1 MDFIAYPGTVDFYGP
16 AGKSFARQAQVRYT
30 FASGVSFSIENPET
44 DGFGALGR
52 LRESTGGVGADIAP
66 DVTAAWRGGPGG
78 AGGSYELSGIVR
90 FLGVDGDLN
99 GERINEDV
107 TGFGVNLAGG
117 WQFGPVFVGASVTAG
132 EGIGRYII
140 NGFGNDVFVTD
151 DGEVEAVESASF
163 SANVKFD
170 WSSNASSLIAFGTFS
185 NDDPDQSNGI
195 DNLQTIHVN
204 YIWSPFPK
212 ASFGVELIQGFLE
225 NADGTEGDATRF
237 AFGAQLNF

>member
-1 MDFIAYPGTVDFYGP
+1 
-16 AGKSFARQAQVRYT
+16 
-30 FASGVSFSIENPET
+30 
-44 DGFGALGR
+44 
-52 LRESTGGVGADIAP
+52 
-66 DVTAAWRGGPGG
+66 
-78 AGGSYELSGIVR
+78 
-90 FLGVDGDLN
+90 
-99 GERINEDV
+99 
-107 TGFGVNLAGG
+107 
-117 WQFGPVFVGASVTAG
+117 
-132 EGIGRYII
+132 
-140 NGFGNDVFVTD
+140 
-151 DGEVEAVESASF
+151 VEAVESASF